1 MLDLDCRGELLV
13 VKHSISDMYPHK
25 WFQVFNNQ
33 QPAFTISHHH
43 PSVRIFN
50 WPSSSYICH
59 LMGRAGILC
68 HANWRTFSFDV
79 SWSWCLIWHCFNLL
93 QMTTF
98 CKSNMN
104 RSKLRPPEHVPTSTT
119 YFHRSSTNFNVLQMT
134 TFCKSNMNP
143 AAGACMLQLQQ
154 LISCKQCQIKCQLQL
169 TSYENVL

>member
-1 MLDLDCRGELLV
+1 
-13 VKHSISDMYPHK
+13 MYPHNK
-25 WFQVFNNQ
+25 WFQVFNHQ

-50 WPSSSYICH
+50 WPSSSSYICH
-59 LMGRAGILC
+59 LIGRGGVLC

-104 RSKLRPPEHVPTSTT
+104 RSKLHPPEHAPASTT
-119 YFHRSSTNFNVLQMT
+119 YFQSSNARSNTNFNLRHMK
-134 TFCKSNMNP
+134 TFCKSNMNRSKQAP
-143 AAGACMLQLQQ
+143 VAGACSSFNNLF
-154 LISCKQCQIKCQLQL
+154 SFKQCQIKHQLQL
-169 TSYENVL
+169 TSHENVL